1 MPGGI
6 SSPYQVKSKSKIRQ
20 AVPWRIHF
28 NGSVMT
34 IINNALSGAVAAQA
48 ALNAASQNVAN
59 LQTKGYTRQNAVL
72 VAVSPGIGTKQAG
85 NGVQVS
91 ALMRVSDSYKTQQ
104 LWRANAELGRYTTQQ
119 PYLTQL
125 EQVMGD
131 DKSSLSY
138 SVDNFFKALNAV
150 GEEPT
155 STPLRGQV
163 VAQAG
168 ALAESFNSI
177 YQVTRNQQ
185 LSVQQQ
191 RDAIL
196 PKFNTLTQNIA
207 ALNQRIVAAG
217 ASGTNVSGLI
227 DERDQAIDSL
237 AQMAAIE
244 VLEQPDGSRAVSLKS
259 GQPLVVGNQA
269 GALGIDTS
277 SGSPQMQVTFAQSKY
292 AVDDTAL
299 GGQLGG
305 LGTFE
310 KKILEPL
317 QQSIMAMAEK
327 VATKINDQLA
337 AGMDSTGTPGKPM
350 FDIAG
355 SGATGIL
362 SLTAGY
368 KAEDL
373 ALSADGTPGNSDNLQ
388 LLVDIKNQTI
398 DLPTVGNVIIGDAD
412 TQLVGKLA
420 IDSQQNKSL
429 LNTAQT
435 IRQQAEDD
443 WASTSGVNRDEEAMN
458 LVEFQNMYQANMKV
472 IAVANSLF
480 DATLSMFG

>member
-1 MPGGI
+1 
-6 SSPYQVKSKSKIRQ
+6 
-20 AVPWRIHF
+20 
-28 NGSVMT
+28 MT

-48 ALNAASQNVAN
+48 ALNATSQNVAN
-59 LQTKGYTRQNAVL
+59 LQTKGYTRQGVLLAAV
-72 VAVSPGIGTKQAG
+72 APGFGTRQAG
-85 NGVQVS
+85 NGVEVS
-91 ALMRVSDSYKTQQ
+91 ALLRISDAYKTQQ
-104 LWRANAELGRYTTQQ
+104 LWRANADLGRYSAQQ

-155 STPLRGQV
+155 SAPLRGQV

-207 ALNQRIVAAG
+207 ALNTRIVAAG
-217 ASGTNVSGLI
+217 ATGTNVSALI
-227 DERDQAIDSL
+227 DERDMAIDSL
-237 AQMAAIE
+237 SQLAAVE
-244 VLEQPDGSRAVSLKS
+244 VLEQPDGSRSVSLRS
-259 GQPLVVGNQA
+259 GQPLVVGNQSA
-269 GALGIDTS
+269 TLGIDTT
-277 SGSPQMQVTFAQSKY
+277 GGTPQMQVTFARSVY
-292 AVDDTAL
+292 AVDDAAV

-310 KKILEPL
+310 KNVLAPL
-317 QQSIMAMAEK
+317 QESIMSMATQL
-327 VATKINDQLA
+327 AGKINDQLA
-337 AGMDSTGTPGKPM
+337 QGNDSDGNPGKPM
-350 FDIAG
+350 FEV
-355 SGATGIL
+355 SGGGAVGIL
-362 SLTAGY
+362 SVTPGY
-368 KAEDL
+368 SASDL
-373 ALSADGTPGNSDNLQ
+373 ALSSDGTPGDSGNLQ
-388 LLVDIKNQTI
+388 LLVDIKNQSI
-398 DLPTVGNVIIGDAD
+398 ALPSVGNVIVGDAD

-420 IDSQQNKSL
+420 IDSQQTKSL
-429 LNTAQT
+429 LNTATT

>member
-1 MPGGI
+1 MP
-6 SSPYQVKSKSKIRQ
+6 
-20 AVPWRIHF
+20 
-28 NGSVMT
+28 
-34 IINNALSGAVAAQA
+34 IINNALSGAMAAQA
-48 ALNAASQNVAN
+48 ALNASSQNVAN
-59 LQTKGYTRQNAVL
+59 MQTKGYTRQGVLLAAV
-72 VAVSPGIGTKQAG
+72 APGIGTKQAG
-85 NGVQVS
+85 NGVEVS
-91 ALMRVSDSYKTQQ
+91 ALLRISDSYKTQQ
-104 LWRANAELGRYTTQQ
+104 LWRANSELGRYTTQQ

-155 STPLRGQV
+155 SSPLRGQV

-191 RDAIL
+191 RDAVL

-207 ALNQRIVAAG
+207 ALNTRITAAS
-217 ASGTNVSGLI
+217 ATGTNVSALI
-227 DERDQAIDSL
+227 DERDMAIDSL
-237 AQMAAIE
+237 SQLAAIE

-269 GALGIDTS
+269 ATLGIDTTT
-277 SGSPQMQVTFAQSKY
+277 GTPQMQVTFARSVY
-292 AVDDTAL
+292 GVDDSTV
-299 GGQLGG
+299 GGTLGG
-305 LGTFE
+305 LGAFE
-310 KKILEPL
+310 KNILAPL
-317 QQSIMAMAEK
+317 QKSIESMASQLAN
-327 VATKINDQLA
+327 KINDQLG
-337 AGMDSTGTPGKPM
+337 AGTDSAGNPGKPM
-350 FDIAG
+350 FNVNGGG
-355 SGATGIL
+355 SGGIL
-362 SLTAGY
+362 SLAAGY
-368 KAEDL
+368 SADDL
-373 ALSADGTPGNSDNLQ
+373 ALSADGTPGDSTNLQ

-398 DLPTVGNVIIGDAD
+398 ALGSLGNVILGDAD

-435 IRQQAEDD
+435 IRQQSEDD

>member
-1 MPGGI
+1 
-6 SSPYQVKSKSKIRQ
+6 
-20 AVPWRIHF
+20 
-28 NGSVMT
+28 MT

-59 LQTKGYTRQNAVL
+59 LQTKGYTRQGVL
-72 VAVSPGIGTKQAG
+72 LAAIAPGAGSKQAG
-85 NGVQVS
+85 NGVEVS
-91 ALMRVSDSYKTQQ
+91 ALLRISDSYKTQQ
-104 LWRANAELGRYTTQQ
+104 LWRANAELGRYSTQQ

-131 DKSSLSY
+131 DKSGLSY
-138 SVDNFFKALNAV
+138 GVDNFFKALNAV

-196 PKFNTLTQNIA
+196 PRFNTLTQNIA
-207 ALNQRIVAAG
+207 ALNTRIVAAG
-217 ASGTNVSGLI
+217 ATGTNVSALI
-227 DERDQAIDSL
+227 DERDMAIDSL
-237 AQMAAIE
+237 SQLAAVE
-244 VLEQPDGSRAVSLKS
+244 VLEQPDGSRSVSLRS
-259 GQPLVVGNQA
+259 GQPLVVGNQSA
-269 GALGIDTS
+269 TLGVDTT
-277 SGSPQMQVTFAQSKY
+277 GGTPQMQVTFARSVY
-292 AVDDTAL
+292 AVDDTAV

-305 LGTFE
+305 LGAFE
-310 KKILEPL
+310 KDVLAPL
-317 QQSIMAMAEK
+317 QQSIVSMATQL
-327 VATKINDQLA
+327 ATKINDQLA
-337 AGMDSTGTPGKPM
+337 LGKDSAGNPGKPM
-350 FDIAG
+350 FEVGAG
-355 SGATGIL
+355 GAGIL
-362 SLTAGY
+362 SVTPGY
-368 KAEDL
+368 SANDL
-373 ALSADGTPGNSDNLQ
+373 ALSSDGTPGDSGNLQ
-388 LLVDIKNQTI
+388 KLVAIKNATI
-398 DLPTVGNVIIGDAD
+398 ALPSVGSVIIGDAD

-429 LNTAQT
+429 LNTATT
-435 IRQQAEDD
+435 IRRQAEDD

>member
-1 MPGGI
+1 
-6 SSPYQVKSKSKIRQ
+6 
-20 AVPWRIHF
+20 
-28 NGSVMT
+28 MT
-34 IINNALSGAVAAQA
+34 IINNALSGAIAAQA

-59 LQTKGYTRQNAVL
+59 LQTPGYTRQGVL
-72 VAVSPGIGTKQAG
+72 LAAIAPGSGTKQAG
-85 NGVQVS
+85 NGVEVS
-91 ALMRVSDSYKTQQ
+91 SLLRISDAYKTQQ
-104 LWRANAELGRYTTQQ
+104 MWRANAEQGRYATTQ

-138 SVDNFFKALNAV
+138 GVDNFFKALNAV

-155 STPLRGQV
+155 SAPLRGQV

-191 RDAIL
+191 RDAIV

-207 ALNQRIVAAG
+207 ALNTRIVAAS
-217 ASGTNVSGLI
+217 ATGTNVSSLI
-227 DERDQAIDSL
+227 DERDMAIDSL
-237 AQMAAIE
+237 SQLAALE

-269 GALGIDTS
+269 AALGIDTS
-277 SGSPQMQVTFAQSKY
+277 GGTPQMQVTFARSVY
-292 AVDDTAL
+292 GVDDTAV
-299 GGQLGG
+299 GGQIGG

-310 KKILEPL
+310 KNVLQPL
-317 QQSIMAMAEK
+317 QDSIVSMASQL
-327 VATKINDQLA
+327 ATKINDQLG
-337 AGMDSTGTPGKPM
+337 AGTDSAGNPGKPM
-350 FDIAG
+350 FAING
-355 SGATGIL
+355 GGGGGIL
-362 SLTAGY
+362 SVSAGY
-368 KAEDL
+368 SADDL
-373 ALSADGTPGNSDNLQ
+373 ALSADGTPGDSANLQ
-388 LLVDIKNQTI
+388 MLVDIKNQTI
-398 DLPTVGNVIIGDAD
+398 TLGSVGSVILGDAD

-429 LNTAQT
+429 LNTATT
-435 IRQQAEDD
+435 IRQQSEDD
-443 WASTSGVNRDEEAMN
+443 WAATSGVNRDEEAMN

-480 DATLSMFG
+480 DATLAMFG

>member
-1 MPGGI
+1 
-6 SSPYQVKSKSKIRQ
+6 
-20 AVPWRIHF
+20 
-28 NGSVMT
+28 MT
-34 IINNALSGAVAAQA
+34 IINNALSGAIAAQA

-59 LQTKGYTRQNAVL
+59 LQTKGYTRQGVVL
-72 VAVSPGIGTKQAG
+72 AALGPGMGTKQAG
-85 NGVQVS
+85 NGVEVS
-91 ALMRVSDSYKTQQ
+91 ALLRISDSYKTQQ
-104 LWRANAELGRYTTQQ
+104 LWRANSDLGRYTTQQ

-125 EQVMGD
+125 EQVMSD

-138 SVDNFFKALNAV
+138 GVDNFFKALNAV

-155 STPLRGQV
+155 SSPLRGQV

-191 RDAIL
+191 RDAIV

-207 ALNQRIVAAG
+207 SLNTRIVAAS
-217 ASGTNVSGLI
+217 AVGTNVSALI
-227 DERDQAIDSL
+227 DERDMAIDSL
-237 AQMAAIE
+237 SQLAGIE
-244 VLEQPDGSRAVSLKS
+244 VLEQPDGSRSVSLKS
-259 GQPLVVGNQA
+259 GQPLVAGNVA
-269 GALGIDTS
+269 ATLGIDTT
-277 SGSPQMQVTFAQSKY
+277 SGSPQMQVTFARSVY
-292 AVDDTAL
+292 GVDDAAL
-299 GGQLGG
+299 GGQIGG

-310 KKILEPL
+310 KNILAPL
-317 QQSIMAMAEK
+317 QESIVSMATQLAD
-327 VATKINDQLA
+327 KINTQLG
-337 AGMDSTGTPGKPM
+337 AGTDSAGNPGKPL
-350 FDIAG
+350 FAVASGGAG
-355 SGATGIL
+355 GIL
-362 SLTAGY
+362 SVTAGY
-368 KAEDL
+368 TADDL
-373 ALSADGTPGNSDNLQ
+373 ALSADGTPGDSANLQ
-388 LLVDIKNQTI
+388 LLVDIKNQSI
-398 DLPTVGNVIIGDAD
+398 SLPSVGTVILGDAD
-412 TQLVGKLA
+412 TQLVGKLG

-435 IRQQAEDD
+435 IRQQSEDD

>member
-1 MPGGI
+1 
-6 SSPYQVKSKSKIRQ
+6 
-20 AVPWRIHF
+20 
-28 NGSVMT
+28 MT

-59 LQTKGYTRQNAVL
+59 LQTKGYTRQGVLLAAV
-72 VAVSPGIGTKQAG
+72 APGIGTKQAG
-85 NGVQVS
+85 NGVEV
-91 ALMRVSDSYKTQQ
+91 AGLLRISDSYKTQQ
-104 LWRANAELGRYTTQQ
+104 LWRANSELGRYSTQQ

-131 DKSSLSY
+131 SKSSLSY
-138 SVDNFFKALNAV
+138 SVDKFFQALNAV

-155 STPLRGQV
+155 SAPLRGQV

-191 RDAIL
+191 REAIL
-196 PKFNTLTQNIA
+196 PKFSTLTANIA
-207 ALNQRIVAAG
+207 SLNQRITAAG
-217 ASGTNVSGLI
+217 ATGTNVSALI

-237 AQMAAIE
+237 ADLAAIE

-269 GALGIDTS
+269 ATLGIDTT
-277 SGSPQMQVTFAQSKY
+277 SGTPKMQVTFARSVY
-292 AVDDTAL
+292 GVDDAAI

-305 LGTFE
+305 LGAFE
-310 KKILEPL
+310 KNILKPL
-317 QQSIMAMAEK
+317 QDSIVSMADQL
-327 VATKINDQLA
+327 ATKINTQLA
-337 AGMDSTGTPGKPM
+337 AGKDGAGNAGKPM
-350 FDIAG
+350 FDI
-355 SGATGIL
+355 SSTGATGIL
-362 SLTAGY
+362 SLAAGY
-368 KAEDL
+368 TADDL
-373 ALSADGTPGNSDNLQ
+373 ALSSDGTPGDSGNLQ

-398 DLPTVGNVIIGDAD
+398 TLPSVGSVIIGDAD
-412 TQLVGKLA
+412 TQMVGKLG

-429 LNTAQT
+429 LNTATT
-435 IRQQAEDD
+435 IRRQAEDD
-443 WASTSGVNRDEEAMN
+443 WAATSGVNRDEEAMN

-472 IAVANSLF
+472 VAVANSLF